1 LEAVGSVI
9 DSAVEL
15 ALFALITV
23 TAVAAG
29 AVCLV
34 MALAGQ
40 WTAAAVCGGALVVD
54 LGAGALMLL

>member
-1 LEAVGSVI
+1 MI

-54 LGAGALMLL
+54 FGAGALMLL